1 MPYALLKNNKIINK
15 GHLLST
21 RDLCGLEYIPQLI
34 KAGVHCLKIEGRM
47 KSPEYV
53 ATVTRIYRKYIDL
66 AMSNKHFEISTQDK
80 KDLMQVFNR
89 GAFSDGHLNIKPNK
103 HLVYKD
109 KPGNLGLFL
118 GNVKHINKN
127 KGYLT
132 LKLQEQIN
140 IGDTILLEKEQNTYT
155 ISELMEN
162 GKNIITAKIGQ
173 IVTIGR
179 MKGNINLGDSVYK
192 MSSKYLNTLAKQSY
206 QKENRKIKLNCEI
219 TIQKNSPISIYI
231 TSADVCSCYKY
242 LDVIVSLD
250 YLPEEA
256 KNKPLTK
263 EIVISQISKT
273 SSTPYIFDKIKVNL
287 DNNTFLPKLS
297 ILNELRRLG
306 LDKVKEYALTKI
318 HRTYKHK
325 LRLPIVSKNISHK
338 QNPNISILF
347 NELNT
352 NLDYSSLEKPNHI
365 YIPLKYFTNAT
376 YESILNFLTSHYKT
390 YIYMPTII
398 NQNYITLFSNYII
411 KSIKNYNIFGFI
423 VSNIS
428 NFKLLRDILKKDFS
442 KYEIIANYTLNVY
455 NLYTVEALKN
465 LGANLYTISPELDAQ
480 NISYLG
486 NTTFLPSSLI
496 VYGKIPL
503 MNMRYC
509 LLGES
514 NKSYST
520 CNRYV

>member
-1 MPYALLKNNKIINK
+1 MPYKLLKDNNIIDK

-34 KAGVHCLKIEGRM
+34 KAGVNCLKIEGRM

-66 AMSNKHFEISTQDK
+66 AMSNKDFEISNQDK

-89 GAFSDGHLNIKPNK
+89 GGFSDGHLNIKPNR

-118 GNVKHINKN
+118 GNVKYINKN

-132 LKLQEQIN
+132 LKLQEEVN

-162 GKNIITAKIGQ
+162 GKNITTTKIGQ

-179 MKGNINLGDSVYK
+179 MKGDINLGDAIYK
-192 MSSKYLNTLAKQSY
+192 MSSKSLNTLAKQSY
-206 QKENRKIKLNCEI
+206 QKENRKIRLNCEI
-219 TIQKNSPISIYI
+219 NIQKNLPISIHI
-231 TSADVCSCYKY
+231 TSADVCTYY
-242 LDVIVSLD
+242 NELDVMVSID
-250 YLPEEA
+250 YLPEQA
-256 KNKPLTK
+256 KNKPLTQD
-263 EIVISQISKT
+263 IVISQISKT
-273 SSTPYIFDKIKVNL
+273 LSTPYTFDKIKVNL
-287 DNNTFLPKLS
+287 DDNVFLPKLS

-306 LDKVKEYALTKI
+306 LAKVKKYALTKI
-318 HRTYKHK
+318 HRTNQNK
-325 LRLPIVSKNISHK
+325 LSLNIVSKNTSNAQEPH
-338 QNPNISILF
+338 ISILF

-352 NLDYSSLEKPNHI
+352 NLDYSSLEKPDHI
-365 YIPLKYFTNAT
+365 YIPLKYFINAT
-376 YESILNFLTSHYKT
+376 YEPLLGFLTSHYKT

-398 NQNYITLFSNYII
+398 NPNYIVNFSCNII
-411 KSIKNYNIFGFI
+411 KSIKSYNIFGFV

-428 NFKLLRDILKKDFS
+428 NFKLLRDILKEDFS
-442 KYEIIANYTLNVY
+442 KYEIIANYTLNIY
-455 NLYTVEALKN
+455 NLYTVNALKN
-465 LGANLYTISPELDAQ
+465 LGANIYTISPELDTK
-480 NISYLG
+480 NISYLC
-486 NTTFLPSSLI
+486 NTKLLPSSLI
-496 VYGKIPL
+496 IYGKIPL

-509 LLGES
+509 LLGKS
-514 NKSYST
+514 NKSYPT